1 MSLSGC
7 PGAPKTVVY
16 DLARRVGVADRWSGR
31 DVILFGTPAAEP
43 HQAEGFYREGAT
55 PAGDGFAWS
64 KGEAELS
71 LSFPGVAPRIAVVDL
86 APYRGVKAQTA
97 EVSLNGTTVSRLVLN
112 DGRHRYR
119 ISLPAAT
126 QRTGDNRLRFQF
138 TATASPADTPGNPDR
153 RQLAAA
159 FYGVTVGEADD
170 AGLEDLLARDAP
182 RAYAVVEQG
191 GVPTLVQ
198 MAPSVARYA
207 LRLPAGAELRFTP
220 RLHPL
225 ARAAGAS
232 VALRVT
238 VESRAGD
245 EREVW
250 SRVVDGRA
258 GRDEDEVSLR
268 LPGSPG
274 DIVRLGLHVGAGPGA
289 RFAWAAWA
297 APRVLGQGPAASN
310 PLDPPPPLSGDDE
323 ARAQELRRSLPDA
336 NVLLIV
342 LDAARAS
349 SFGTY
354 GHARPT
360 TPEVDRIAAEG
371 VVFERAYTPAVYT
384 LGAMS
389 SLWTSQYPDRHHA
402 EVSYADRLPA
412 DKLTLAE
419 ALSAK
424 GLHTAGFIANPMAGR
439 LFGFERGFREF
450 EEVYTRFPELG
461 SRGEA
466 FRRVLPDWLR
476 QNGPRRFFAYVH
488 FREPH
493 FPYDPRPPFDT
504 RFGPDAPLR
513 QEQRRDKTWYT
524 DVNQGRVR
532 PSAEE
537 IAHLGRLYD
546 GNLAQADHEVGLLRQ
561 SLEQAGLWDKT
572 VVIVTA
578 DHGEQLYEHGYISHS
593 AQVYEESTHVPLIVR
608 FPGSAG
614 PRGKRVGS
622 PVDLLDIA
630 PTVLDVLGAAGPG
643 RAQREFQGRSLLPLL
658 AGAAGK
664 EAVVS
669 RTVWDRPVYGLRDGR
684 FKYIHDTRTGAG
696 LLFDLE
702 SDPAESR
709 PIQSAEP
716 LREAYYRQALLDWMA
731 RLRRPGAPAGSPA
744 AAGGLPKATCEQ
756 LGALGY
762 VDARCR

>member
-1 MSLSGC
+1 
-7 PGAPKTVVY
+7 VY

-64 KGEAELS
+64 KDEAELS
-71 LSFPGVAPRIAVVDL
+71 LSFPRVAARTAVVDL
-86 APYRGVKAQTA
+86 APYRGVKSQTA
-97 EVSLNGTTVSRLVLN
+97 DVSLNGTPVSRLVLN

-126 QRTGDNRLRFQF
+126 QRAGDNRLRFQF
-138 TATASPADTPGNPDR
+138 AATASPADTPGNPDR

-170 AGLEDLLARDAP
+170 AGLDDLLGRDAP
-182 RAYAVVEQG
+182 RPFAVVDQG
-191 GVPTLVQ
+191 GVPALVQ

-220 RLHPL
+220 RLHSA

-232 VALRVT
+232 AALRVT
-238 VESRAGD
+238 LESHAG
-245 EREVW
+245 EEKELW

-268 LPGSPG
+268 LPGTAG
-274 DIVRLGLHVGAGPGA
+274 DIVRVGLHVGAGPGA
-289 RFAWAAWA
+289 RFAWAVWT
-297 APRVLGQGPAASN
+297 APRVLGQGAGASN
-310 PLDPPPPLSGDDE
+310 PLDPAPLSGEDQ
-323 ARAQELRRSLPDA
+323 ARAQELRRSLQGT

-342 LDAARAS
+342 LDAARAR

-354 GHARPT
+354 GYSRPT

-424 GLHTAGFIANPMAGR
+424 NVHTAGFIANPMAGR
-439 LFGFERGFREF
+439 AFGFERGFDEF
-450 EEVYTRFPELG
+450 DHVYERFPEG

-466 FRRVLPDWLR
+466 FRRVLPGWFR
-476 QNGPRRFFAYVH
+476 QNVSRRFFAYIH

-493 FPYDPRPPFDT
+493 FPYDPGPPFDAQ
-504 RFGPDAPLR
+504 FGPDAPLTR
-513 QEQRRDKTWYT
+513 EQRRDKAWYT

-532 PSAEE
+532 PTADE
-537 IAHLGRLYD
+537 IAHLRRLYD
-546 GNLAQADHEVGLLRQ
+546 GNLAYADREVGRLRR
-561 SLEQAGLWDKT
+561 SLEEAGLWDET
-572 VVIVTA
+572 MVIVTA

-593 AQVYEESTHVPLIVR
+593 AQVYEESMHVPLIVR
-608 FPGSAG
+608 VPGSAA
-614 PRGKRVGS
+614 PRGKRVTAQ
-622 PVDLLDIA
+622 VDLLDIA
-630 PTVLDVLGAAGPG
+630 PTVLDALGAAGPG
-643 RAQREFQGRSLLPLL
+643 RADREFQGRSLLPVL
-658 AGAAGK
+658 AGAPGK
-664 EAVVS
+664 DAVVS

-696 LLFDLE
+696 LLFDLDK
-702 SDPAESR
+702 DPGESR
-709 PIQSAEP
+709 PLQSEEA
-716 LREAYYRQALLDWMA
+716 LRAAYYRQTLHDWMA
-731 RLRRPGAPAGSPA
+731 RLRRPGGQTGA
-744 AAGGLPKATCEQ
+744 ASLGGGLSKATCAE

-762 VDARCR
+762 LDARCR